1 MEYIGDERFAVYFM
15 RHTGEWVGI
24 YDALS
29 VDECMNA
36 IQDDAW
42 FVP

>member
-1 MEYIGDERFAVYFM
+1 MEGAVY
-15 RHTGEWVGI
+15 TGKEWVGI
-24 YDALS
+24 FDALS
-29 VDECMNA
+29 VDECMTA